1 MGRKK
6 KTQDWTSLTQEDV
19 VDRCAQKKFND
30 RQQRAKSSMDMRTKN
45 HDIFS
50 KISHMQNIYPLSGNE
65 WSEGST
71 QAIKRKIRAQTIQRV
86 PDGEIVTQFD
96 KNSIEQIEIEFIF
109 KHKILT
115 SEYDGKDMLKNIWRA
130 FNYSYD
136 YGFACVRSGFEK
148 DLDGRITALKTNMSE
163 VNRLKTDILNL
174 INDEILALDTSDIG
188 IPLGSLFLPE
198 LFSGKG
204 PAIPVR
210 ILSIRNS
217 DATFSSKFSQAGIN
231 QTLHQLTMIV
241 SADVAVLVLGQTSS
255 FTVNSEVV
263 VAETV
268 IVGDVPSTFLQTG
281 GNYESKR

>member
-1 MGRKK
+1 MRRRIRKLLHLLLAILVAVSLGFLMLRSRYRDVIQDLAE
-6 KTQDWTSLTQEDV
+6 TQVKNTTSDLTNDAIAKQIAEGIIQY
-19 VDRCAQKKFND
+19 DR
-30 RQQRAKSSMDMRTKN
+30 
-45 HDIFS
+45 
-50 KISHMQNIYPLSGNE
+50 
-65 WSEGST
+65 
-71 QAIKRKIRAQTIQRV
+71 
-86 PDGEIVTQFD
+86 IV
-96 KNSIEQIEIEFIF
+96 
-109 KHKILT
+109 
-115 SEYDGKDMLKNIWRA
+115 Y
-130 FNYSYD
+130 
-136 YGFACVRSGFEK
+136 FEK

-163 VNRLKTDILNL
+163 INRLKTDILNL

-204 PAIPVR
+204 PAIPVH

-217 DATFSSKFSQAGIN
+217 DAVFTSNFSQAGIN

-241 SADVAVLVLGQTSS
+241 SVDVAVLVLGQTSS

-281 GNYESKR
+281 GNYESQR